1 MSEPKD
7 NMDIYRDEEG
17 HHNHQRQDQE
27 EMSQRSRMYMM
38 GHEEEQNAID
48 SPVKTKGKPEITFAT
63 SSYNMVMTSWLNIL
77 VLAAP
82 VAILSYGLGWSDVVT
97 FVFSLI
103 ALAPLAERLGFVTEQ
118 LSLHTN
124 ETIGGLLNATFGNA
138 TELIVSITALQK
150 GLFRLVQLSLLGSIL
165 SNLLLVLG
173 TAFLFGGIKQPTQ
186 TYNKISSQVNST
198 LLIISTMAILYPT
211 ILYNTG
217 QCTKLGE
224 LGLSRAASFTLLGIY
239 CAYLYFQLF
248 THRHVYD
255 ETPLGEAMSEK
266 SALQRQLN
274 HKVADISTFSPMKV
288 NHGTHA
294 THNEFK
300 SDNEVKDKNSLS
312 GVSDDEEEE
321 EDVLGFYNGLIWLA
335 IITVL
340 IAVLSEAISSSIE
353 SFSTSVGIS
362 GVFLAAVILPIVG
375 NAAEHAG
382 AVVFAMKG
390 KLDLTLGI
398 AIGSSTQIALCV
410 VPILVILA
418 WMMDLDLDL
427 DFGPYESLS
436 VLLTVIAVTF
446 AIKDG
451 ESNWLIGLTLIGAYF
466 IIAAGFIAH
475 HNTNLDRR

>member
-1 MSEPKD
+1 
-7 NMDIYRDEEG
+7 
-17 HHNHQRQDQE
+17 
-27 EMSQRSRMYMM
+27 
-38 GHEEEQNAID
+38 
-48 SPVKTKGKPEITFAT
+48 
-63 SSYNMVMTSWLNIL
+63 
-77 VLAAP
+77 
-82 VAILSYGLGWSDVVT
+82 
-97 FVFSLI
+97 
-103 ALAPLAERLGFVTEQ
+103 
-118 LSLHTN
+118 
-124 ETIGGLLNATFGNA
+124 
-138 TELIVSITALQK
+138 
-150 GLFRLVQLSLLGSIL
+150 
-165 SNLLLVLG
+165 
-173 TAFLFGGIKQPTQ
+173 
-186 TYNKISSQVNST
+186 
-198 LLIISTMAILYPT
+198 MAILYPT

-274 HKVADISTFSPMKV
+274 HKVADISTFPPMKV

-321 EDVLGFYNGLIWLA
+321 EDLLGFYNGLIWLA

-436 VLLTVIAVTF
+436 VLLTVIVVTF

-451 ESNWLIGLTLIGAYF
+451 ESNW
-466 IIAAGFIAH
+466 
-475 HNTNLDRR
+475 